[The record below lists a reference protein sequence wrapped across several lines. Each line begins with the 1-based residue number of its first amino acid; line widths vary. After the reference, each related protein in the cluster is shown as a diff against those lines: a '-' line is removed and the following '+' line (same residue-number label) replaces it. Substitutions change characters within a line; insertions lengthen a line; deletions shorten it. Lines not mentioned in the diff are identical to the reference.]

1 MNRLAPVGAFIEH
14 YKYAITIV
22 VGIAVVGFFDD
33 NSFVRRAQLSMQIS
47 DLKEEI
53 DKYKEC
59 NETNTRQLRELK
71 HNPRAYE
78 KIARERY
85 FMKTA
90 DEDIYVL
97 SDDEQPETSE
107 NNETTE

>member
-1 MNRLAPVGAFIEH
+1 MNRLAPVGAFLEH

-22 VGIAVVGFFDD
+22 VGTAIVGFLDD
-33 NSFVRRAQLSMQIS
+33 NSFVRRAQLGMQIS
-47 DLKEEI
+47 NLEEEI
-53 DKYKEC
+53 AKYKER

-71 HNPRAYE
+71 QNPRAYE

-90 DEDIYVL
+90 DEDIYIL
-97 SDDEQPETSE
+97 SDDEQSE
-107 NNETTE
+107 ISENETTE

>member
-1 MNRLAPVGAFIEH
+1 MNRLAPVGAFLEH

-22 VGIAVVGFFDD
+22 VGTAIVVFLDD
-33 NSFVRRAQLSMQIS
+33 NSFVRRAQLGMQIS
-47 DLKEEI
+47 DLEEEI
-53 DKYKEC
+53 AKYKER

-71 HNPRAYE
+71 QNPRAYE

-90 DEDIYVL
+90 DEDIYIL
-97 SDDEQPETSE
+97 SDDEQSETSK
-107 NNETTE
+107 NETTE

>member
-1 MNRLAPVGAFIEH
+1 MNRLAPVGAFLEH

-22 VGIAVVGFFDD
+22 VGTAIVGFLDD
-33 NSFVRRAQLSMQIS
+33 NSFVRRAQLGMQIS
-47 DLKEEI
+47 DLEEEI
-53 DKYKEC
+53 AKYKER

-71 HNPRAYE
+71 QNPRAYE

-90 DEDIYVL
+90 DEDIYIL
-97 SDDEQPETSE
+97 SDDEQSETSE
-107 NNETTE
+107 NETTE